1 MRCRLEGRSCSLR
14 RGSEI
19 ACYATRA
26 ALKELGYSLEELY
39 SNEDD
44 AALGNGGLGRLAACF
59 LDSMATLDLPAWGYG
74 IRYNYGI
81 FRQVIRDGRQFEV
94 PDYWLTFGNPWEI
107 ERVDVTYPVRFY
119 GSVKEE
125 TQADG
130 TKRKVWAGGEEVRA
144 VAYDNPI
151 PGFDTYNTINLR
163 LWKAAPSAEFDLSSF
178 NSGDY
183 MKAVESRQRAETIT
197 HVLYPSDKTCVPV
210 YTVDAA
216 TVQRGDIHVRF
227 VCACVRMFAGTTA
240 RSCAS
245 SSSTSSCLRRC
256 KTSCG
261 ASRRCRAPGLSSPRK
276 TPSSSTTRTRPS
288 ASQSSC
294 ASSLTWRASRGTKHG
309 RCGPHAWEGR
319 DDGAWR
325 SHCLVC
331 CVQITTATF
340 SYTNHTILPEALEKW
355 DVGMMG
361 HLLPRH
367 LEIIYD
373 INWIFL
379 QNVQLRFPGDDAR
392 LRKVSIV
399 EEGCVAAWTLL

>member
-19 ACYATRA
+19 ACYSTRA

-216 TVQRGDIHVRF
+216 TV
-227 VCACVRMFAGTTA
+227 
-240 RSCAS
+240 
-245 SSSTSSCLRRC
+245 
-256 KTSCG
+256 
-261 ASRRCRAPGLSSPRK
+261 
-276 TPSSSTTRTRPS
+276 
-288 ASQSSC
+288 
-294 ASSLTWRASRGTKHG
+294 
-309 RCGPHAWEGR
+309 
-319 DDGAWR
+319 
-325 SHCLVC
+325 
-331 CVQITTATF
+331 
-340 SYTNHTILPEALEKW
+340 
-355 DVGMMG
+355 
-361 HLLPRH
+361 
-367 LEIIYD
+367 
-373 INWIFL
+373 
-379 QNVQLRFPGDDAR
+379 
-392 LRKVSIV
+392 
-399 EEGCVAAWTLL
+399 